1 MTPASVSCSLS
12 DISISWMLL
21 LWRTSCCSI
30 ASCSKAKPG
39 STPFEGECACQ
50 LDVTPTENIV
60 LQYCQLFQSQARF
73 DSLSRGS
80 VLGVADFASRG
91 ADFATRVAD
100 FATRTSMSPLF
111 QGAGQVRELEG
122 SVFQVSPID
131 PCRGSLVIF
140 SKEVKFR

>member
-1 MTPASVSCSLS
+1 M
-12 DISISWMLL
+12 
-21 LWRTSCCSI
+21 
-30 ASCSKAKPG
+30 
-39 STPFEGECACQ
+39 
-50 LDVTPTENIV
+50 

-122 SVFQVSPID
+122 SVFQVAPID

>member
-1 MTPASVSCSLS
+1 MGPYY
-12 DISISWMLL
+12 W
-21 LWRTSCCSI
+21 
-30 ASCSKAKPG
+30 
-39 STPFEGECACQ
+39 
-50 LDVTPTENIV
+50 
-60 LQYCQLFQSQARF
+60 Y
-73 DSLSRGS
+73 

>member
-1 MTPASVSCSLS
+1 MYTYVHMYMY
-12 DISISWMLL
+12 I
-21 LWRTSCCSI
+21 
-30 ASCSKAKPG
+30 
-39 STPFEGECACQ
+39 CACVHTYK
-50 LDVTPTENIV
+50 D
-60 LQYCQLFQSQARF
+60 
-73 DSLSRGS
+73 S

-131 PCRGSLVIF
+131 PCRGSLIIF

>member
-1 MTPASVSCSLS
+1 MCVCVYVYTIHVP
-12 DISISWMLL
+12 
-21 LWRTSCCSI
+21 
-30 ASCSKAKPG
+30 K
-39 STPFEGECACQ
+39 E
-50 LDVTPTENIV
+50 
-60 LQYCQLFQSQARF
+60 RF
-73 DSLSRGS
+73 AYMY

-100 FATRTSMSPLF
+100 FATRTSMSRLF

>member
-1 MTPASVSCSLS
+1 MRTRKYQHGTSNLQLQIGRS
-12 DISISWMLL
+12 IGSISVPY
-21 LWRTSCCSI
+21 R
-30 ASCSKAKPG
+30 
-39 STPFEGECACQ
+39 
-50 LDVTPTENIV
+50 
-60 LQYCQLFQSQARF
+60 LQSRF
-73 DSLSRGS
+73 

>member
-1 MTPASVSCSLS
+1 M
-12 DISISWMLL
+12 
-21 LWRTSCCSI
+21 
-30 ASCSKAKPG
+30 
-39 STPFEGECACQ
+39 
-50 LDVTPTENIV
+50 

-80 VLGVADFASRG
+80 VLGV

-122 SVFQVSPID
+122 SVVQVSPID